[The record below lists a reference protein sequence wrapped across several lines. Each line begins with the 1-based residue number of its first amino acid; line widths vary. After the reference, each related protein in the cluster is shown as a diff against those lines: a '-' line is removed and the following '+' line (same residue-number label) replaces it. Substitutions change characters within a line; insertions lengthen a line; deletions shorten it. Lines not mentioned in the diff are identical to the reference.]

1 MDKARYSRVVQG
13 SMIDEVVLGRLANTC
28 FHMSK
33 KDDRSVIDVVESFRP
48 NQIKCKKW
56 LVEEIAN
63 INPNWN
69 RVLVLGSWNSI
80 LLWELA
86 QVNFNVG
93 WFDFLDNHPLAHKHR
108 DMYFEVNGLEKNYS
122 SIVMNAEDFSDHSSY
137 DLIINTSCEHMPD
150 IPAEYGP
157 TYALQSNNYTSIKEH
172 INCVKS
178 EKQLA
183 KQNNLTHILFKGSKK
198 MPNYDRFMAIGY
210 FA

>member
-1 MDKARYSRVVQG
+1 
-13 SMIDEVVLGRLANTC
+13 MIDEVVLGRFSNVC
-28 FHMSK
+28 YHMSRK
-33 KDDRSVIDVVESFRP
+33 KDRSVIEVVESFRP

-56 LVEEIAN
+56 LIEEIAN
-63 INPNWN
+63 LNPNWD

-86 QVNFNVG
+86 QVNCNIK
-93 WFDFLDNHPLAHKHR
+93 WFDFLDNNPRAHRHR
-108 DMYFEVNGLEKNYS
+108 DMYFEVNGLEKNYA
-122 SIVMNAEDFSDHSSY
+122 SITMDAQDFSDHSSY

-157 TYALQSNNYTSIKEH
+157 TYALQSNNYTSVKEH

-178 EKQLA
+178 AAQLA
-183 KQNNLTHILFKGSKK
+183 KQNNLTRVLYKDAKK

-210 FA
+210 YA